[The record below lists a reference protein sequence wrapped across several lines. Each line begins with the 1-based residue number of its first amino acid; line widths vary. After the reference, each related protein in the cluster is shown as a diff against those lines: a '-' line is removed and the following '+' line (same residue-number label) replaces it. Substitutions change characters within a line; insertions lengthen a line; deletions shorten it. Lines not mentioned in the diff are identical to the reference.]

1 VLVNLNAILPQ
12 AAAKSYA
19 VAGFNVFGFEDAR
32 AVIQAAEKLST
43 GVILMANRDSLA
55 QIPVEH
61 FGPMLARLAEAVRV
75 PVCVH
80 LDHTDKE
87 ADIIRAIKAGFSSV
101 MFDGSQLPLEENID
115 RTRRVVEMAHAVDVT
130 VEGEVGSVGYNEPN
144 KMIETVLTDPKD
156 AGAFAHRTGAD
167 AVAVAVGT
175 QHRMTTQG
183 ARIDYD
189 RVAAIAAKVDQP
201 LVIHGTSGVTDT
213 DLRRLATT
221 RVAKFN
227 IGTALR
233 MAFGHSL
240 RETIAERPE
249 VFDRLELFR
258 VPWTRLQAAA
268 EEKLDLL
275 GGTEE

>member
-1 VLVNLNAILPQ
+1 MLVNLNALLPQ

-144 KMIETVLTDPKD
+144 KMIETVLTDPKE
-156 AGAFAHRTGAD
+156 AGAFAHRG
-167 AVAVAVGT
+167 
-175 QHRMTTQG
+175 
-183 ARIDYD
+183 
-189 RVAAIAAKVDQP
+189 
-201 LVIHGTSGVTDT
+201 
-213 DLRRLATT
+213 DLYGNCRLAHHSNPGPSAVDDEHRYRSPSLWCHPCTQLSH
-221 RVAKFN
+221 RLDD
-227 IGTALR
+227 TA
-233 MAFGHSL
+233 GG
-240 RETIAERPE
+240 
-249 VFDRLELFR
+249 R
-258 VPWTRLQAAA
+258 VPFH
-268 EEKLDLL
+268 LL
-275 GGTEE
+275 FYSEHPP